1 MAFRFTLASVLGFR
15 ESIERRE
22 DLALAKLQ
30 LEMARVRHEIDL
42 VTEDLAAAQRRREE
56 SMRQPI
62 PAAELQSMLRAADV
76 AAERRKKLLESLAAL
91 EHQRGEQM
99 RIYQTARRARQVL
112 SDLRTQHRDTWEQ
125 EQARAQQKVLDDIF
139 GSRSHRS

>member
-91 EHQRGEQM
+91 EHQRVEQM

-112 SDLRTQHRDTWEQ
+112 SDLLTQHRDTWEQ

>member
-22 DLALAKLQ
+22 DLALGKLQ

-42 VTEDLAAAQRRREE
+42 VTEDLAAAQRWREE

-62 PAAELQSMLRAADV
+62 PAAEVQSMLRGADV
-76 AAERRKKLLESLAAL
+76 AAERKKKLLESLVAL
-91 EHQRGEQM
+91 EHQREEQM

-112 SDLRTQHRDTWEQ
+112 SDLRTQYRDTWEQ
-125 EQARAQQKVLDDIF
+125 EQARTQQKVLDDIF

>member
-91 EHQRGEQM
+91 EHQRVEQM